1 MLGSGRI
8 TGLISMTSGSRTR
21 VVTFILALAMSSL
34 HAHDEEQFR
43 IVMDMLAS
51 IEESHVEYTET
62 KSLSILDSTI
72 EQTGMLSYHA
82 PGTVVREV
90 RQPIS
95 ETFEVDGDML
105 IIRRADT
112 ETVVQLEA
120 NPAIKAFVESFRAIL
135 SGNVKLLIE
144 HYQIEF
150 SGTAM
155 KWNLQ
160 LSPKGSALR
169 HFIGLIE
176 FEGQQT
182 LVESIEITEPNG
194 DWSRMTLTP
203 ASAIPNAK

>member
-1 MLGSGRI
+1 
-8 TGLISMTSGSRTR
+8 MTSGSRTR

-43 IVMDMLAS
+43 IVMNMLAS
-51 IEESHVEYTET
+51 IAESHVEYTET

-72 EQTGMLSYHA
+72 EQTGMLSYYA
-82 PGTVVREV
+82 PATVVREI

-95 ETFEVDGDML
+95 ETFEVDGDIL
-105 IIRRADT
+105 IIRRSDT
-112 ETVVQLEA
+112 ETVVQLET
-120 NPAIKAFVESFRAIL
+120 NPGIKAFVESFRATL
-135 SGNVKLLIE
+135 SGNVKLLTE

-160 LSPKGSALR
+160 LNPKSSALR
-169 HFIGLIE
+169 RFIGSIE

-182 LVESIEITEPNG
+182 LIRSIEITETNG

-203 ASAIPNAK
+203 TSAIPNAE